1 LPAGRR
7 SVAAAARSVLCDI
20 RNAGWLLFW
29 LGSSRAPAAL
39 RAAAQFQLETA
50 ARWPSQGLYVLVID
64 STQHGQQGQNRPTP
78 FARGNTQQRPQKSD
92 RKQKPV
98 QRRSCHCFV
107 FALLLT
113 PSGVRIPYWLPFYTK
128 EFGVLC
134 ARQHLSQTLSQAAI
148 VVVDSLSRSCSGV
161 NLS

>member
-1 LPAGRR
+1 
-7 SVAAAARSVLCDI
+7 
-20 RNAGWLLFW
+20 
-29 LGSSRAPAAL
+29 
-39 RAAAQFQLETA
+39 
-50 ARWPSQGLYVLVID
+50 SQGLYVLVID
-64 STQHGQQGQNRPTP
+64 STQHGQQGQNSPTT

-134 ARQHLSQTLSQAAI
+134 APQPLSQASLGAQLI
-148 VVVDSLSRSCSGV
+148 DSIPVPAGSRVVVGGDTACEAKQVRQACARRGWSWVVPLNPERRLAGQTPRPHVRSLY
-161 NLS
+161 